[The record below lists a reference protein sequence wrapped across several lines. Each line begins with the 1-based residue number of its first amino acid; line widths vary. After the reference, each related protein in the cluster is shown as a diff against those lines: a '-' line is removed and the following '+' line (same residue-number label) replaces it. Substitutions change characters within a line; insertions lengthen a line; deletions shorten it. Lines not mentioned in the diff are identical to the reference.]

1 MEGKLLIMCNGKLN
15 GRGSEVVCECNLTG
29 TERERDLVFDVV
41 CRALQIE
48 IDDLAK
54 AIRRK
59 CNNLDFD
66 SVSIFEVDSPL
77 AKKVM
82 ERENE

>member
-15 GRGSEVVCECNLTG
+15 GHGGEIVCECNLAG

-41 CRALQIE
+41 CKALHIE

-59 CNNLDFD
+59 CNNLDFA
-66 SVSIFEVDSPL
+66 SVSMVEVDSSL